1 MKTVKKLL
9 LVFFSAFCIVGC
21 NNVNNNEK
29 SNLNSNNTQV
39 KYRKFYT
46 LESAYWN
53 NLITLDDLLN
63 IAYYYNNKTDLNQNF
78 TYEITKKAPLS
89 TSLLLEM
96 QEAAYL
102 QYKSDENPIVRENVN
117 ISNYYGTYS
126 NCVALNIKA
135 DYYNGDPYYI
145 ESYTIDSVVFTNYYY
160 TEIRIYPL
168 YDVNI

>member
-1 MKTVKKLL
+1 MQAIKIATIPPQISNEQENINSESVK
-9 LVFFSAFCIVGC
+9 
-21 NNVNNNEK
+21 
-29 SNLNSNNTQV
+29 
-39 KYRKFYT
+39 KFYT
-46 LESAYWN
+46 VEKAYWDGI
-53 NLITLDDLLN
+53 ITFDELLS
-63 IAYYYNNKTDLNQNF
+63 IAYYYNNKEDLNKNF
-78 TYEITKKAPLS
+78 TYEINKKVPLS

-102 QYKSDENPIVRENVN
+102 QYKSDENPINRENVN

-135 DYYNGDPYYI
+135 NYYNGDPYYI

>member
-1 MKTVKKLL
+1 MQAIKIATIPPQISNEQENINSESVK
-9 LVFFSAFCIVGC
+9 
-21 NNVNNNEK
+21 
-29 SNLNSNNTQV
+29 
-39 KYRKFYT
+39 KFYT
-46 LESAYWN
+46 VEKAYWDGI
-53 NLITLDDLLN
+53 ITFDELLS
-63 IAYYYNNKTDLNQNF
+63 IAYYYNNKEDLNKNF
-78 TYEITKKAPLS
+78 TYEINKKVPLS

-102 QYKSDENPIVRENVN
+102 QYKSDENPINRENVN

-135 DYYNGDPYYI
+135 DYYKGDPYYI